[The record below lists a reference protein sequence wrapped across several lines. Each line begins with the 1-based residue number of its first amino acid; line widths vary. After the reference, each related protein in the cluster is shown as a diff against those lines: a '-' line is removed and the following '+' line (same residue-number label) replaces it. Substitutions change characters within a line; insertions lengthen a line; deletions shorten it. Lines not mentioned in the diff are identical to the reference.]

1 MKLKK
6 KLFIRVF
13 VISIFVSVFYAIL
26 FLNGVIA
33 ASISPTTVSVL
44 EDTSRLYNVTV
55 NTSLNEGGQLSNITQ
70 INITLPSSFTFTNET
85 ANQTFGPTTIQ
96 FVNTSTVLS
105 WINSSAGGIL
115 INGSNSSASF
125 WFNASGATPGTY
137 NFSVSIVN
145 VSGISIANVSVTV
158 NDTTRP
164 SIARFVGG
172 TPANNTYLSAT
183 SLFLNV
189 SGEDNGVIQNFLASL
204 FNSTVIVVNATNLSS
219 MLTSSLAANF
229 SANFSSL
236 SDGVYFYNV
245 SINDTYNNTNTTETR
260 TFTVDTIFPVPSYG
274 AGTDANNSYLARPF
288 ILVNASAT
296 ETNLNIIN
304 ISLFNGTGIVVLNNT
319 NITTT
324 SGIVLHNFSALGD
337 GIYHF
342 NVSVNDSANNRNST
356 LLTRTVTVDTTFPVP
371 SYATGSDGN
380 NSYVPRPFILVNVS
394 VTETNLNI
402 VNVTLFNSSINL
414 NNTNLTTT
422 SGVVLHNLT
431 GLADGVYFYNVSV
444 NDSANNRNSTL
455 ATRMVIIDATLP
467 NVTLGV
473 GTNANKTSLS
483 VNSIYV
489 NISGADRNEANVTF
503 TLRNATAVINETT
516 LAIDTRTINW
526 TGLAEGNFTY
536 NVTFK
541 DNASNVNTTVT
552 RSVVLDRTKPS
563 ITFSCTPT
571 NVQSDKTI
579 TCTCT
584 TTDNLDGDAPPTFT
598 VNPSTANT
606 GTYTTTCSATDDAG
620 NTESKD
626 IKYTV
631 ELSTGGGSSGG
642 GGGGSS
648 GAGSAGEGNVNWV
661 KTIVVERAQVAEGVV
676 RSLLENERVRV
687 DVPIVSSGDGSSSG
701 GGGGGSSVH
710 HVGVVSVDKKAKKA
724 TIEVSSTP
732 QRVTLSVGESK
743 KFDVTEDNYYDLL
756 VTLNA
761 ISAVGRADVT
771 IKSIREEIP
780 RPSESAPVAPPEEEP
795 AEPVSASPETVPQE
809 PKQRISSRGLISLI
823 AFFLIG
829 IGLVIWFIVMAT
841 RRKKNPRL

>member
-1 MKLKK
+1 M
-6 KLFIRVF
+6 
-13 VISIFVSVFYAIL
+13 
-26 FLNGVIA
+26 
-33 ASISPTTVSVL
+33 
-44 EDTSRLYNVTV
+44 
-55 NTSLNEGGQLSNITQ
+55 
-70 INITLPSSFTFTNET
+70 
-85 ANQTFGPTTIQ
+85 
-96 FVNTSTVLS
+96 
-105 WINSSAGGIL
+105 
-115 INGSNSSASF
+115 
-125 WFNASGATPGTY
+125 
-137 NFSVSIVN
+137 
-145 VSGISIANVSVTV
+145 
-158 NDTTRP
+158 
-164 SIARFVGG
+164 
-172 TPANNTYLSAT
+172 
-183 SLFLNV
+183 
-189 SGEDNGVIQNFLASL
+189 
-204 FNSTVIVVNATNLSS
+204 
-219 MLTSSLAANF
+219 
-229 SANFSSL
+229 
-236 SDGVYFYNV
+236 
-245 SINDTYNNTNTTETR
+245 
-260 TFTVDTIFPVPSYG
+260 PSYG
-274 AGTDANNSYLARPF
+274 AGTDANY
-288 ILVNASAT
+288 
-296 ETNLNIIN
+296 
-304 ISLFNGTGIVVLNNT
+304 
-319 NITTT
+319 
-324 SGIVLHNFSALGD
+324 
-337 GIYHF
+337 
-342 NVSVNDSANNRNST
+342 
-356 LLTRTVTVDTTFPVP
+356 TF
-371 SYATGSDGN
+371 
-380 NSYVPRPFILVNVS
+380 VPRPFILVNVS
-394 VTETNLNI
+394 ATETNLNI

-701 GGGGGSSVH
+701 GGGGESSVH